1 MDNDSLAILH
11 GENVIND
18 EEFVLLYDL
27 ESSGNLYLPHNKYER
42 FVLDDLENDEC
53 IANFRFEKEDL
64 WHLADALSLPR
75 DGFSCSNGTRSG
87 ALEALCIFS
96 RRHCYPCRYLDLIPM
111 FGRSVHELR
120 LINNTFLN
128 FMYTRWSHL
137 LQTMNQPWLSPL
149 NLELYAD
156 KIHSKGAALNNCWGF
171 VDGTV
176 QPVCRPGSN
185 QRILYNGHKRVH
197 SIKFQ
202 AVSAPNGLCAHL
214 SGPFEGKKHDSSML
228 HDSGLLPQ
236 LEQHS
241 FNGNGDIL

>member
-11 GENVIND
+11 DENVIND

-53 IANFRFEKEDL
+53 IPNFRFEKEDL

-87 ALEALCIFS
+87 ALEALCIFL

-111 FGRSVHELR
+111 FGRSVHELS
-120 LINNTFLN
+120 LINHTFLN

-137 LQTMNQPWLSPL
+137 LQTMNQP
-149 NLELYAD
+149 
-156 KIHSKGAALNNCWGF
+156 
-171 VDGTV
+171 
-176 QPVCRPGSN
+176 
-185 QRILYNGHKRVH
+185 
-197 SIKFQ
+197 
-202 AVSAPNGLCAHL
+202 
-214 SGPFEGKKHDSSML
+214 
-228 HDSGLLPQ
+228 
-236 LEQHS
+236 
-241 FNGNGDIL
+241 

>member
-1 MDNDSLAILH
+1 M
-11 GENVIND
+11 
-18 EEFVLLYDL
+18 
-27 ESSGNLYLPHNKYER
+27 
-42 FVLDDLENDEC
+42 DDLENDEC
-53 IANFRFEKEDL
+53 IANFRFEREDL

-87 ALEALCIFS
+87 ALEALCIFL
-96 RRHCYPCRYLDLIPM
+96 RRHCYPCRYLDLVPM
-111 FGRSVHELR
+111 FGRSVHELS

-149 NLELYAD
+149 KLELYAD

-185 QRILYNGHKRVH
+185 QRIIYNGHK
-197 SIKFQ
+197 S
-202 AVSAPNGLCAHL
+202 
-214 SGPFEGKKHDSSML
+214 PFY
-228 HDSGLLPQ
+228 
-236 LEQHS
+236 
-241 FNGNGDIL
+241 